1 MKLPDPLR
9 PRSYLHF
16 DERPPRAVLERLV
29 SNSDKVARWQFH
41 PLLCTTIKSKKI
53 KSKNKLLRTFQ
64 TKEKPR
70 LICYASHHDAAL
82 YATYAQ
88 ELNKKY
94 EQVLR
99 SLGFDE
105 CITAFRSSTGRC
117 NIHFSYECFEWI
129 KANSPCVA
137 LAFDISGFFDTLD
150 HKILKK
156 TWSEVLGV
164 GHLPEDHYALF
175 RSLTRFSLVERDK
188 AYAALQISK
197 HNPWANGRTRICTAE
212 EFRKLIVQPGLIQ
225 TNKDEYGIPQGTPI
239 SAVLSNIYMLDFDRK
254 LSQFIADRGGLYRR
268 YCDDILC
275 VVSESYAA
283 ETKTE
288 VERLIKSVKLTI
300 QPEKLDEVAFDK
312 DGIAPKAL
320 QYLGLTFDGQRVLLR
335 PSGIGRFYSRMRAG
349 VRVAGHARRKEAER
363 QGIAKTKLPIRKA
376 KLHRQYSYRGRRN
389 FLTYAMR
396 AAKITN
402 SKPIKNQV
410 SRHWPA
416 LQSEI
421 RDEDI

>member
-1 MKLPDPLR
+1 MKHLDPLR

-16 DERPPRAVLERLV
+16 DERPPRAVLEALV
-29 SNSDKVARWQFH
+29 SNPEKVAHWQFH
-41 PLLCTTIKSKKI
+41 PLLCTNIKSKKI
-53 KSKNKLLRTFQ
+53 KSKNRLLRTFQ

-82 YATYAQ
+82 YAAYAQ
-88 ELNKKY
+88 QLNKAY
-94 EQVLR
+94 EHLIQ
-99 SLGFDE
+99 SLGFDT

-117 NIHFSYECFEWI
+117 NIHFAYECFEWI

-164 GHLPEDHYALF
+164 GHLPKDHYALF

-188 AYAALQISK
+188 AYAAFEISK
-197 HNPWANGRTRICTAE
+197 HNPWANGRKRVCTAE
-212 EFRKLIVQPGLIQ
+212 QFRKRIAQPGLIL
-225 TNKDEYGIPQGTPI
+225 TNKEEYGIPQGTPI
-239 SAVLSNIYMLDFDRK
+239 SAVLSNIYMLDFDRQ
-254 LSQFIADRGGLYRR
+254 LSQFIVDRGGLYRR

-283 ETKTE
+283 ETKVE
-288 VERLIKSVKLTI
+288 VERLIKFVKLTI

-312 DGIAPKAL
+312 DGIASKAL

-349 VRVAGHARRKEAER
+349 VRVAGHARRKAAER
-363 QGIAKTKLPIRKA
+363 QGIAKAKLPIRRA
-376 KLHRQYSYRGRRN
+376 KLYRQYSYRGRRN

-396 AAKITN
+396 AAKITD
-402 SKPIKNQV
+402 SKPIKSQV
-410 SRHWPA
+410 SRHWPV
-416 LQSEI
+416 LQAEI
-421 RDEDI
+421 RDEDT